1 MILSYGI
8 NHPEAAFFYWSAI
21 TLILL
26 AVYIWGG
33 KR

>member
-1 MILSYGI
+1 MGI

-26 AVYIWGG
+26 AVYHWSP
-33 KR
+33 KK